1 MKIFAA
7 LSVII
12 LALVVAGGVFLL
24 TWDIPPPT
32 QTVEKVLPDDRFPQ

>member
-1 MKIFAA
+1 MKLFAA
-7 LSVII
+7 LSVIL